1 MKNQL
6 KPMFRSFFFTLI
18 LLGLGAGAFAQ
29 NAYTVQ
35 TVPDPKAIGN
45 GYISDPDNVIPANFE
60 NQLNSLISG
69 LEDSTTAQVAVVVV
83 NSIGDRN
90 PKDFATALFR
100 EWGIGQAGKDNG
112 LLILTVMDQRRTEF
126 ETGYGLEGVLPD
138 AICYRIGM
146 QELVP
151 YFKNEQYGEGLVAA
165 MTAFKERLEDPE
177 AASEISADRPGP
189 VGSGS
194 GGLSFRYIL
203 LVIYLLL
210 AGGFHIHWL
219 TQIRNVLQ
227 SKEELY
233 DRYMAT
239 RNTRQLWACFVFP
252 IPYLLVYFFL
262 TRKMKA
268 LRTAPRYSRETGVP
282 MHLLD
287 EEADDEF
294 LTDGQIMEEQLGSV
308 DYDVW
313 KPEDDSDLLILRY
326 DNRYSK
332 YKKCPSCKF
341 RAYYHARTQ
350 IVRHATYSSS
360 GKKRLVWECKNCR
373 YEKQTYK
380 IIPKKTRSSSS
391 SGSSGGGG
399 GSWGGGSSGGGG
411 AGVSW

>member
-1 MKNQL
+1 
-6 KPMFRSFFFTLI
+6 MFRQLLFI
-18 LLGLGAGAFAQ
+18 LFVVGFVPGAFAQ
-29 NAYTVQ
+29 NTYTVE
-35 TVPDPKAIGN
+35 TVPDPKATGN
-45 GYISDPDNVIPANFE
+45 GYVSDPDDVISATFE
-60 NQLNSLISG
+60 SQLNNLISG
-69 LEDSTTAQVAVVVV
+69 LEDSTTAQVAVVVL

-165 MTAFKERLEDPE
+165 MTAFKDRLEDPD
-177 AASEISADRPGP
+177 AASEISTDRPGAA
-189 VGSGS
+189 GSGRR
-194 GGLSFRYIL
+194 GLSTGFIL
-203 LVIYLLL
+203 LLIYLLL
-210 AGGFHIHWL
+210 TGGFHIHWF

-239 RNTRQLWACFVFP
+239 RNTRQLWACFIFP
-252 IPYLLVYFFL
+252 IPYILVYIFL
-262 TRKMKA
+262 SRRMKA
-268 LRTAPRYSRETGVP
+268 LRTAPRYSRETGSP

-287 EEADDEF
+287 EKGDDEF
-294 LTDGQIMEEQLGSV
+294 LNDGQIMEEQLGSV

-341 RAYYHARTQ
+341 KAYYHARTQ

-373 YEKQTYK
+373 YEKETFK

-399 GSWGGGSSGGGG
+399 GSSWGGGSSGGGG

>member
-1 MKNQL
+1 
-6 KPMFRSFFFTLI
+6 MFRQIYLTLFI
-18 LLGLGAGAFAQ
+18 LGFGLGAFAQ
-29 NAYTVQ
+29 NAYTVE
-35 TVPDPKAIGN
+35 TVPDPKALGN
-45 GYISDPDNVIPANFE
+45 GYVSDPDEVIPANFE
-60 NQLNSLISG
+60 SQLNSLIAG
-69 LEDSTTAQVAVVVV
+69 LEDSTTAQVAVVVL

-177 AASEISADRPGP
+177 AAFEISADRPGT

-252 IPYLLVYFFL
+252 IPYILVYIFL
-262 TRKMKA
+262 TRKMKS
-268 LRTAPRYSRETGVP
+268 LRTAPRYSRETGVL

-360 GKKRLVWECKNCR
+360 GKKRLVWECKNCH

-399 GSWGGGSSGGGG
+399 SSWGGGSSGGGG